1 MSQSITSRVGVSLR
15 NLLPEAK
22 FIGARDILVQAC
34 CARPEHVLPGEVFVA
49 ICDDSE
55 DGHDQ
60 VEDAIERGAAAV
72 VSEKPLPVSVPV
84 CVVSDSRE
92 AYGQLCHALAD
103 QPTNRIKVIGVTGT
117 NGKTTT
123 CLLIK
128 AILEKAGAKVGSLTS
143 LGFDNGYDEQSWSH
157 PTPNPAIMAD
167 MLSRMQYNGCTHA
180 VIEASSEG
188 LVKQHLAGVQLD
200 VAAFT
205 NIRQNHI
212 ELHGSAR
219 NYYRAKKKLLK
230 YLRETGVAIFNGDD
244 SNCVRL
250 LNKAEVPS
258 LSIAMHGVGEITAT
272 VIERHKSE
280 QTFLLTAGSQSVPV
294 CTRMIGDHHVY
305 NCLVAAAVCLVY
317 GIDLKTVV
325 RGLESVETLPGRMQ
339 RIECGQSFGVF
350 VDQAHT
356 HDGLAVALK
365 TLRRVTPGRLICVLG
380 ANELSDRINR
390 PLLGRVAERGSDV
403 SLITLSSVYGRTN
416 SEVVHDIVDGFGRP
430 AKAHVIP
437 NRKEAIRYA
446 FSQAEIGDTVVITG
460 QTTERLVSDSVEQ
473 TDPRDCDVARELLY
487 EMVYEED
494 EMVAEAKVIAFPGS
508 RV

>member
-1 MSQSITSRVGVSLR
+1 MTQMLSSRVEVSLR
-15 NLLPEAK
+15 TLLPEAK
-22 FIGARDILVQAC
+22 FFGASDIFVRSC
-34 CARPEHVLPGEVFVA
+34 CARAAHCLPGEVYVA
-49 ICDDSE
+49 ILGESG

-60 VEDAIERGAAAV
+60 VEEAIERGASAV

-84 CVVSDSRE
+84 CVVPDSRD
-92 AYGQLCHALAD
+92 AYGKLCHALAN
-103 QPTNRIKVIGVTGT
+103 QPTDRIKVIGVTGT

-157 PTPNPAIMAD
+157 PTPDPAIMAD

-188 LVKQHLAGVQLD
+188 LVKQHLAGTELD

-219 NYYRAKKKLLK
+219 NYYRAKKRLLK
-230 YLRETGVAIFNGDD
+230 HLRPTGVAIFNGDD
-244 SNCVRL
+244 SNCARL
-250 LNKAEVPS
+250 LNQANVPA
-258 LSIAMHGVGEITAT
+258 LSVAVHGVGEISAQ
-272 VIERHKSE
+272 IMERHKSE
-280 QTFLLTAGSQSVPV
+280 QTFLLSAGAESMPV

-317 GIDLKTVV
+317 GVDLKTVV
-325 RGLESVETLPGRMQ
+325 RGLESVESLPGRMQ
-339 RIECGQSFGVF
+339 RIECGQPFGVF

-356 HDGLAVALK
+356 HDGLAVALR
-365 TLRRVTPGRLICVLG
+365 TLRRVTHGRLICILG
-380 ANELSDRINR
+380 ANEECDRVNR

-403 SLITLSSVYGRTN
+403 SLLTVCGPGTTTRSDA
-416 SEVVHDIVDGFGRP
+416 VHDIVDGFARP
-430 AKAHVIP
+430 AKAHIVA
-437 NRKEAIRYA
+437 NRREAIRYA
-446 FSQAEIGDTVVITG
+446 FSLAETGDTVLISG
-460 QTTERLVSDSVEQ
+460 QSTERLVHDTVEQ
-473 TDPRDCDVARELLY
+473 APPRDADVARELLY
-487 EMVYEED
+487 ELEQEID
-494 EMVAEAKVIAFPGS
+494 PLEPTASVIAYP
-508 RV
+508 RLA

>member
-1 MSQSITSRVGVSLR
+1 MSQTLTSRAEVSLR
-15 NLLPEAK
+15 GLLPEAK
-22 FIGARDILVQAC
+22 FFGASDILVRAC
-34 CARPEHVLPGEVFVA
+34 SATAAHCLPGETFVA
-49 ICDDSE
+49 IVDE
-55 DGHDQ
+55 TDGHDD
-60 VEDAIERGAAAV
+60 VEQAIQRGATAI
-72 VSEKPLPVSVPV
+72 VSEKSLPVSVPV

-92 AYGQLCHALAD
+92 AYGQLCHALAS
-103 QPTNRIKVIGVTGT
+103 QPSDRIKVIGVTGT

-128 AILEKAGAKVGSLTS
+128 AILQKAGAKVGSLTS

-167 MLSRMQYNGCTHA
+167 LLSRMQFNGCTHA

-200 VAAFT
+200 IAAFT

-219 NYYRAKKKLLK
+219 NYYRAKKRLLK
-230 YLRETGVAIFNGDD
+230 YLRDTGVAIFNGDD
-244 SNCVRL
+244 ANCARL
-250 LNKAEVPS
+250 LDQAEVPA
-258 LSIAMHGVGEITAT
+258 LSVAVHGVGEITASI
-272 VIERHKSE
+272 VERHKSE
-280 QTFLLTAGSQSVPV
+280 QTFLLSAGSESIPV

-317 GIDLKTVV
+317 GIDLKTVAK
-325 RGLESVETLPGRMQ
+325 GLESVETLPGRMQ

-356 HDGLAVALK
+356 HDGLAMALK
-365 TLRRVTPGRLICVLG
+365 TLRRVTHGRLICVLG
-380 ANELSDRINR
+380 ASDENDRVNR

-403 SLITLSSVYGRTN
+403 SLINVSGRDAGER
-416 SEVVHDIVDGFGRP
+416 SEVLHDIIDGFARP
-430 AKAHVIP
+430 ARAHVIP

-446 FSQAEIGDTVVITG
+446 FSLAETGDTVVITG
-460 QTTERLVSDSVEQ
+460 QQTQRLVSDSVEQ
-473 TDPRDCDVARELLY
+473 ADPRDCDVARELLY
-487 EMVYEED
+487 EMAEEEETYPTQAD
-494 EMVAEAKVIAFPGS
+494 VIAFP
-508 RV
+508 RVG

>member
-1 MSQSITSRVGVSLR
+1 MSQTLTSRVGVSLR
-15 NLLPEAK
+15 NLLPGAK
-22 FIGARDILVQAC
+22 FFGASDILAKGC
-34 CARPEHVLPGEVFVA
+34 CARPEHVLPGEIFMA
-49 ICDDSE
+49 ICDDDQ
-55 DGHDQ
+55 DGHDH
-60 VEDAIERGAAAV
+60 VEDAIRRGAAAV

-103 QPTNRIKVIGVTGT
+103 QPSDRIKVIGVTGT

-128 AILEKAGAKVGSLTS
+128 AILQKAGAKVGSLTS

-167 MLSRMQYNGCTHA
+167 LLSRMQYNGCTHA

-188 LVKQHLAGVQLD
+188 LVKQHLAGIQLD

-230 YLRETGVAIFNGDD
+230 YLRDTGVAIFNGDD
-244 SNCVRL
+244 SNCTRL
-250 LNKAEVPS
+250 MNQSEVPS
-258 LSIAMHGVGEITAT
+258 LSIAVHGVGEITAT
-272 VIERHKSE
+272 VVERHKSE
-280 QTFLLTAGSQSVPV
+280 QTFLLTAGSQTMPV

-317 GIDLKTVV
+317 GVDMKTVV

-365 TLRRVTPGRLICVLG
+365 TLRRVTHGRLICVLG
-380 ANELSDRINR
+380 AHESSDKINR

-403 SLITLSSVYGRTN
+403 SLITLSGSYGQMQN
-416 SEVVHDIVDGFGRP
+416 EVVHDIVDGFARP
-430 AKAHVIP
+430 AKAHVVA

-446 FSQAEIGDTVVITG
+446 LSQAEIGDTVLITG
-460 QTTERLVSDSVEQ
+460 QTTERLVSDRVEQ
-473 TDPRDCDVARELLY
+473 SDPRDCDVARELLY
-487 EMVYEED
+487 EMVQDED
-494 EMVAEAKVIAFPGS
+494 HSMPEAKVIAFP
-508 RV
+508 R

>member
-1 MSQSITSRVGVSLR
+1 MSPTLTSRVGVSLR
-15 NLLPEAK
+15 TLLSDAK
-22 FIGARDILVQAC
+22 FFGASDILARAC

-49 ICDDSE
+49 ICDDHQ

-60 VEDAIERGAAAV
+60 VDEAIERGAAAV

-84 CVVSDSRE
+84 CVVSDSRD

-103 QPTNRIKVIGVTGT
+103 QPTDRIKVIGVTGT

-230 YLRETGVAIFNGDD
+230 YLRPTGVAIFNGDD
-244 SNCVRL
+244 SNCTRVL
-250 LNKAEVPS
+250 SQAEVPA
-258 LSIAMHGVGEITAT
+258 LTIAMHGVGEITAT
-272 VIERHKSE
+272 VVERHKSE
-280 QTFLLTAGSQSVPV
+280 QTFLLTAGSQSVTV

-317 GIDLKTVV
+317 GVDLKTVV
-325 RGLESVETLPGRMQ
+325 RGLESVEFLPGRMQ
-339 RIECGQSFGVF
+339 RIECGQPFGVF
-350 VDQAHT
+350 IDQAHT

-365 TLRRVTPGRLICVLG
+365 TLRRVTPGRLICVVG
-380 ANELSDRINR
+380 AAESSDRINR

-403 SLITLSSVYGRTN
+403 SLITLSGCGGGAN
-416 SEVVHDIVDGFGRP
+416 QEVIHDIVDGFGRP

-446 FSQAEIGDTVVITG
+446 LAQAEIGDTVVITG

-473 TDPRDCDVARELLY
+473 TDPVDADVTRELLY
-487 EMVYEED
+487 ELAVEE
-494 EMVAEAKVIAFPGS
+494 EAIGTEAKVIAFP
-508 RV
+508 R

>member
-1 MSQSITSRVGVSLR
+1 MSQTITSRVEVSLR
-15 NLLPEAK
+15 NLLPDAK
-22 FIGARDILVQAC
+22 FFGGSDIFAKAC
-34 CARPEHVLPGEVFVA
+34 CARAEHVLPGEVFIA
-49 ICDDSE
+49 ICDDHE
-55 DGHDQ
+55 DGHDR
-60 VEDAIERGAAAV
+60 VEEAIERGASAV

-84 CVVSDSRE
+84 CVVGDSRE

-103 QPTNRIKVIGVTGT
+103 QPTDRIKVIGVTGT

-123 CLLIK
+123 SLLIK
-128 AILEKAGAKVGSLTS
+128 AILQKAGAKVGSLTS
-143 LGFDNGYDEQSWSH
+143 LGFDNGYDEQSWGH

-188 LVKQHLAGVQLD
+188 LVKQHLAGIQLD

-230 YLRETGVAIFNGDD
+230 YLRDTGVAIFNGDD

-250 LNKAEVPS
+250 LNQAEVPS

-272 VIERHKSE
+272 VVERHKSE
-280 QTFLLTAGSQSVPV
+280 QTFLLTAGSQTMPV

-305 NCLVAAAVCLVY
+305 NCLTAAAVCLVY
-317 GIDLKTVV
+317 GVDLKTVV

-339 RIECGQSFGVF
+339 RIECGQSYGVF
-350 VDQAHT
+350 IDQAHT

-365 TLRRVTPGRLICVLG
+365 TLRRVTHGKLICVLG
-380 ANELSDRINR
+380 AHESSDRVNR

-403 SLITLSSVYGRTN
+403 SLITMSGTGGRSQN
-416 SEVVHDIVDGFGRP
+416 EVVHDIIDGFARP

-446 FSQAEIGDTVVITG
+446 LSQAEIGDTVLITG

-473 TDPRDCDVARELLY
+473 SDPRDCDVTRELLY
-487 EMVYEED
+487 EMVQEE
-494 EMVAEAKVIAFPGS
+494 ETTPMAEAKVIAFP
-508 RV
+508 R